1 MFANL
6 ITSEYLKKKN
16 IIDDNVDVRLLTTFI
31 TTAQDKYIQNR
42 LGENLY
48 NKIMTDVANET
59 ISGNYEILL
68 YNFIMPCLMWY
79 SIYEALPFINFKLT
93 NKSVVQKTG
102 TNLDVAE
109 TNEIDILRQQ
119 ARNNGEF
126 YGQRIKVELCNDNGK
141 YPELDQATQING
153 IKPDQDTE
161 YFGGIYIP

>member
-48 NKIMTDVANET
+48 NKIMNDVSNET
-59 ISGNYEILL
+59 ITGDYEILL

-93 NKSVVQKTG
+93 NKSVVQKNG
-102 TNLDVAE
+102 DNLNVAE
-109 TNEIDILRQQ
+109 TNDIDILRQQ

-126 YGQRIKVELCNDNGK
+126 YGQRLKVELCNNHTK
-141 YPELDQATQING
+141 YPELDQTTQDNG
-153 IKPDQDTE
+153 IKPDKDIE

>member
-6 ITSEYLKKKN
+6 ITSEYLKKRN

-48 NKIMTDVANET
+48 NKIMTDVAAGT
-59 ISGNYEILL
+59 VTGDYEILL

-79 SIYEALPFINFKLT
+79 SIYEALPFINFKMT
-93 NKSVVQKTG
+93 NLSVVQKTG
-102 TNLDVAE
+102 DNMNTADN
-109 TNEIDILRQQ
+109 NNIDILRQQ

-126 YGQRIKVELCNDNGK
+126 YGQRLKVELCNNETK
-141 YPELDQATQING
+141 YPELEQTTQTNG
-153 IKPDQDTE
+153 IKPDNDTE
-161 YFGGIYIP
+161 YFGGIYLP